1 VCVLSSVIIRFL
13 SWWFVTIISILIDIS
28 IFLCCLSMCSQ
39 HLGLKSTLIY
49 GAMDPEA
56 RNQNL
61 RRFRNKEV
69 SYLIV
74 TDLAA
79 RGLDVPLLNNV
90 INFHCPAQPKM
101 FVHRCGRAARAG
113 RIGFAFS
120 LIEPEE
126 LGYMMDIHTMLGKE
140 MEVVGSGITGDISK
154 DRPASHQEAYT
165 LATMQPSMVHTGIFP
180 QDVIHEEAD
189 SFDRLMKD
197 TEELRILWRISCN
210 GMKQYRRTRAEASR
224 HGIKLTK
231 AAVKNNVIK
240 YIHPLIAG
248 EDSTRCS
255 SIVIEKANFV
265 QHLQSFRPA
274 QTVFETGIGTGTTGA
289 GFKVKGANKMNSTSG
304 KVDSAGVEAM
314 RALRRQVAPA
324 LERNKAKAITIE
336 ECALGEGKETVEG
349 EEEDG
354 EENDEYHN
362 DDDEEEEEGEGGD
375 ATVGHGHGDE
385 VPEEIETDEPST
397 KKRRLSKADRKKMK
411 KHGGSMR
418 SSAQSSVAFDDNIV
432 SGGGQDSNNK
442 QSATFMDN
450 KYYMSYGTEDEVA
463 TYREDL
469 LQPQQGL
476 RSSEAIGAVAIENA
490 MMDIAPDDAMEMNK
504 KKKITRWDAK
514 KRKFVQQTLEEM
526 SQSKHGQGKIRSESG
541 VMRHS
546 KSSKP
551 QGEMYNDWKKK
562 TRREV
567 SIAGTGDE
575 DYGQPKP
582 NWRVNRKVPEE
593 LKNAQQIR
601 KAHKEKDNMKMKNMS
616 KDKRKSMAGNKKKSA
631 AEAQAHK
638 FSGSKAGQRKVRLVM
653 R

>member
-1 VCVLSSVIIRFL
+1 
-13 SWWFVTIISILIDIS
+13 
-28 IFLCCLSMCSQ
+28 
-39 HLGLKSTLIY
+39 
-49 GAMDPEA
+49 MDPEA
-56 RNQNL
+56 RNYNL
-61 RRFRNKEV
+61 RCFRNKEV
-69 SYLIV
+69 HFLIV

-140 MEVVGSGITGDISK
+140 MEVIGAGITGDISQDK
-154 DRPASHQEAYT
+154 DTMEQHSYT

-197 TEELRILWRISCN
+197 TDELQILWRISNN

-248 EDSTRCS
+248 EDPTRCS
-255 SIVIEKANFV
+255 KSVIEKANFV

-289 GFKVKGANKMNSTSG
+289 GFKVKGANKMNSKSG
-304 KVDSAGVEAM
+304 KVDSQGVEAM

-324 LERNKAKAITIE
+324 LERNQVKAITVE
-336 ECALGEGKETVEG
+336 ECGLGEGRDATEN
-349 EEEDG
+349 EDVSY
-354 EENDEYHN
+354 EDNDEYC
-362 DDDEEEEEGEGGD
+362 DGD
-375 ATVGHGHGDE
+375 ASAENCDNDTDMVVEDVSDDVE
-385 VPEEIETDEPST
+385 VEEPSN
-397 KKRRLSKADRKKMK
+397 KKRRLSKADRKKLK
-411 KHGGSMR
+411 KNGGSM
-418 SSAQSSVAFDDNIV
+418 SSIAQGMSDIDENIV
-432 SGGGQDSNNK
+432 LSGGGSK
-442 QSATFMDN
+442 KTAAFMDE
-450 KYYMSYGTEDEVA
+450 KHYMSYGTEDEIA

-504 KKKITRWDAK
+504 KKKIMRWDAK
-514 KRKFVQQTLEEM
+514 KRKFVKQTLEEM
-526 SQSKHGQGKIRSESG
+526 SQSKHGAGKIRSESG

-582 NWRVNRKVPEE
+582 NWRHNRKVPEE

-601 KAHKEKDNMKMKNMS
+601 KAHKEKDNMKLKNMS
-616 KDKRKSMAGNKKKSA
+616 KEKRKSMTGNKKKSA
-631 AEAQAHK
+631 AEAQKSK
-638 FSGSKAGQRKVRLVM
+638 FSGSKAGQRKVRIVM

>member
-1 VCVLSSVIIRFL
+1 MF
-13 SWWFVTIISILIDIS
+13 
-28 IFLCCLSMCSQ
+28 Q

-56 RNQNL
+56 RNHNL
-61 RRFRNKEV
+61 RRFKNKEV
-69 SYLIV
+69 SFLIV

-154 DRPASHQEAYT
+154 DREVSQQVSYT

-197 TEELRILWRISCN
+197 TEELQIMWRISNN

-248 EDSTRCS
+248 EDPTRCS
-255 SIVIEKANFV
+255 RDVIEKANFV

-289 GFKVKGANKMNSTSG
+289 GYKVKGANKMNSTSG
-304 KVDSAGVEAM
+304 KVDSQGVEAM
-314 RALRRQVAPA
+314 RALRRQLAPA
-324 LERNKAKAITIE
+324 LERNQIKAITLE
-336 ECALGEGKETVEG
+336 ECALGEGKEDD
-349 EEEDG
+349 EED
-354 EENDEYHN
+354 EDANVDDENDEYY
-362 DDDEEEEEGEGGD
+362 DDNEERAAPTSTSANKRSKAHVQEAEDE
-375 ATVGHGHGDE
+375 DE
-385 VPEEIETDEPST
+385 DSEVEEPSN
-397 KKRRLSKADRKKMK
+397 KKRRLSRADRKKMK
-411 KHGGSMR
+411 KSGGSIH
-418 SSAQSSVAFDDNIV
+418 SISHSNTSEFDDNIV
-432 SGGGQDSNNK
+432 SGGGNDKKVTS
-442 QSATFMDN
+442 FMDE
-450 KYYMSYGTEDEVA
+450 KFYMSYGTEDEIA

-490 MMDIAPDDAMEMNK
+490 MMDIAPDDAMELNK
-504 KKKITRWDAK
+504 KKKIMRWDAK
-514 KRKFVQQTLEEM
+514 KRKFVKQTLEEM
-526 SQSKHGQGKIRSESG
+526 SQSKHGAGKIRSESG

-546 KSSKP
+546 KSNKP

-582 NWRVNRKVPEE
+582 NWRHNRNVPEE

-601 KAHKEKDNMKMKNMS
+601 KAHKDKDNMKLKNMS
-616 KDKRKSMAGNKKKSA
+616 KEKRKSVTGNKKKSA
-631 AEAQAHK
+631 AEAQKSK
-638 FSGSKAGQRKVRLVM
+638 FSGSKAGQRKVKIVM
-653 R
+653 RN

>member
-1 VCVLSSVIIRFL
+1 MHRCPTSV
-13 SWWFVTIISILIDIS
+13 
-28 IFLCCLSMCSQ
+28 Q
-39 HLGLKSTLIY
+39 YLGLKSTLIY

-56 RNQNL
+56 RNHNL
-61 RRFRNKEV
+61 RKFRNKEV
-69 SYLIV
+69 SFLLV

-154 DRPASHQEAYT
+154 DRVVSEQQTYT

-197 TEELRILWRISCN
+197 TDELQILWRISNN

-248 EDSTRCS
+248 EDPKRCS
-255 SIVIEKANFV
+255 AIVIEKANFV
-265 QHLQSFRPA
+265 QHLQTFRPA

-289 GFKVKGANKMNSTSG
+289 GFKVKGSNKMNGTNG
-304 KVDSAGVEAM
+304 KVDSQGVEAM

-324 LERNKAKAITIE
+324 LERNQQRAITLD
-336 ECALGEGKETVEG
+336 ECALGKGRDTIGEDD

-354 EENDEYHN
+354 EGAENDEYYDEGATLDED
-362 DDDEEEEEGEGGD
+362 DDDEEKEDRGTSSSHIHAVE
-375 ATVGHGHGDE
+375 
-385 VPEEIETDEPST
+385 EPSS
-397 KKRRLSKADRKKMK
+397 KKRRLSKADRKKLK
-411 KHGGSMR
+411 KTGAPIRSMDTDI
-418 SSAQSSVAFDDNIV
+418 FDANIV
-432 SGGGQDSNNK
+432 SGGGSLKEAKKNASFVD
-442 QSATFMDN
+442 D

-490 MMDIAPDDAMEMNK
+490 MMDLAPDDAMEMNK
-504 KKKITRWDAK
+504 KKKLTRWDSK

-526 SQSKHGQGKIRSESG
+526 SQSKHGAGKIRSESG

-601 KAHKEKDNMKMKNMS
+601 KAQKAKDDMKLKNMS
-616 KDKRKSMAGNKKKSA
+616 KEKRKSMTGNKKKNA
-631 AEAQAHK
+631 AEAQKSK
-638 FSGSKAGQRKVRLVM
+638 FSGSKAGQRKVRIVM

>member
-1 VCVLSSVIIRFL
+1 
-13 SWWFVTIISILIDIS
+13 
-28 IFLCCLSMCSQ
+28 
-39 HLGLKSTLIY
+39 
-49 GAMDPEA
+49 MDPEA
-56 RNQNL
+56 RNYNL
-61 RRFRNKEV
+61 RCFRNKEV
-69 SYLIV
+69 HFLIV

-140 MEVVGSGITGDISK
+140 MEVIGAGITGDISQDK
-154 DRPASHQEAYT
+154 DTMEQHSYT

-197 TEELRILWRISCN
+197 TDELQILWRISNN

-248 EDSTRCS
+248 EDPTRCS
-255 SIVIEKANFV
+255 KSVIEKANFV

-289 GFKVKGANKMNSTSG
+289 GFKVKGANKMNSKSG
-304 KVDSAGVEAM
+304 KVDSQGVEAM

-324 LERNKAKAITIE
+324 LERNQVKAITVE
-336 ECALGEGKETVEG
+336 ECGLGEGRDATEN
-349 EEEDG
+349 EDVSY
-354 EENDEYHN
+354 EDNDEYC
-362 DDDEEEEEGEGGD
+362 DGD
-375 ATVGHGHGDE
+375 ASAENCDNDTDMVVEDVSDDVE
-385 VPEEIETDEPST
+385 VEEPSN
-397 KKRRLSKADRKKMK
+397 KKRRLSKADRKKLK
-411 KHGGSMR
+411 KNGGSM
-418 SSAQSSVAFDDNIV
+418 SSIAQGMSDFDENIV
-432 SGGGQDSNNK
+432 LSGGGSK
-442 QSATFMDN
+442 KTAAFMDE
-450 KYYMSYGTEDEVA
+450 KHYMSYGTEDEIA

-504 KKKITRWDAK
+504 KKKIMRWDAK
-514 KRKFVQQTLEEM
+514 KRKFVKQTLEEM
-526 SQSKHGQGKIRSESG
+526 SQSKHGAGKIRSESG

-582 NWRVNRKVPEE
+582 NWRHNRKVPEE

-601 KAHKEKDNMKMKNMS
+601 KAHKEKDNMKLKNMS
-616 KDKRKSMAGNKKKSA
+616 KEKRKSMTGNKKKSA
-631 AEAQAHK
+631 AEAQKSK
-638 FSGSKAGQRKVRLVM
+638 FSGSKAGQRKVRIVM